1 MQESVPEEKAREYAS
16 YILNPT
22 SRQSPKF
29 ASNFRYTAENRS
41 MPYALEHAVQ
51 AVTRKIREVEGG
63 CYLTWAA
70 TLDEDTR
77 RLHFNSLVATYARS
91 QYEKL
96 DRPAPELPND
106 NQKTLENLLR
116 TLPCVQEL
124 LLKANGVLENIV
136 GDHFEI
142 DDIVANLDA
151 HDVHTYPGYSQN
163 LGEAFLIHWPRMI
176 AYLKTRDN
184 PKRNYLN
191 DALDITV
198 KQFSGSV
205 NGATGS
211 YETYI
216 NNINAILTE
225 CANHDLIWTKDQ
237 IHNTLM
243 TKIAAAVKAHAARYP
258 RDHPE
263 QAWSDAAT
271 YWFNIDWT
279 KLVLQGSEA
288 SNPLAPL
295 NEMF

>member
-16 YILNPT
+16 YILNPP

-142 DDIVANLDA
+142 DDIVANLDT
-151 HDVHTYPGYSQN
+151 HDVHT
-163 LGEAFLIHWPRMI
+163 LRH
-176 AYLKTRDN
+176 
-184 PKRNYLN
+184 
-191 DALDITV
+191 
-198 KQFSGSV
+198 
-205 NGATGS
+205 
-211 YETYI
+211 
-216 NNINAILTE
+216 AISRRGTTSTQ
-225 CANHDLIWTKDQ
+225 HST
-237 IHNTLM
+237 
-243 TKIAAAVKAHAARYP
+243 
-258 RDHPE
+258 
-263 QAWSDAAT
+263 S
-271 YWFNIDWT
+271 
-279 KLVLQGSEA
+279 
-288 SNPLAPL
+288 PL
-295 NEMF
+295 NNSADLSMVQQVLMRPISTTSMPY